1 MGKIVTI
8 EYVDDLDEVSI
19 DAETVDTV
27 DFSFRGQDYTLVLTK
42 KNGAQFT
49 KDMARYINAAKKAQT
64 REARAARKAAR
75 PEPRKST
82 KKQSASRK
90 PAIETLS
97 IPEPRKPAKKPP
109 TPRKTVSPKNATSKP
124 SGPESARAIREWA
137 AANGHTVSTR
147 GRMSAAVIDAYDAA
161 H

>member
-8 EYVDDLDEVSI
+8 EYFDDLEEVSI

-42 KNGAQFT
+42 KNGAQFN
-49 KDMARYINAAKKAQT
+49 KDMARYINAAKKAQA
-64 REARAARKAAR
+64 RDARAARKTARPETRKSTEKPAAR
-75 PEPRKST
+75 KAAIETLALPEPRKSA
-82 KKQSASRK
+82 KKQ
-90 PAIETLS
+90 
-97 IPEPRKPAKKPP
+97 P
-109 TPRKTVSPKNATSKP
+109 TPRKAVSRKTATSKP
-124 SGPESARAIREWA
+124 SGPDRARAIREWA
-137 AANGHTVSTR
+137 AANGHTVSKR

>member
-42 KNGAQFT
+42 KNGAQFN
-49 KDMARYINAAKKAQT
+49 KDMARYIDAAKKAQA
-64 REARAARKAAR
+64 RDARAARKATR

-82 KKQSASRK
+82 KQPAARK
-90 PAIETLS
+90 GAIETLS
-97 IPEPRKPAKKPP
+97 MPEPRKSTKKRPALRKAVS
-109 TPRKTVSPKNATSKP
+109 RKTATTKP
-124 SGPESARAIREWA
+124 AGPERARAIREWA
-137 AANGHTVSTR
+137 AANGHTVSKR
-147 GRMSAAVIDAYDAA
+147 GRMSAAVIDAYNAA